1 MVSIKKAF
9 LISLLLTLLIFTL
22 DSLSKSGFF
31 VLQTKH
37 FFITKVIDGD
47 TIELSNGEIVR
58 LLGINAPEIN
68 APFGKD
74 AKEFLSQLVEG
85 KDVYIETDLSKRDNY
100 GRILA
105 FMFVGEKNIN
115 LEMVRNGFAHV
126 FELEKISK
134 YVKELNEAELYAIK
148 NQIGI
153 WKRSNITCIKLLDLK
168 VSGYEKV
175 VLKNNCNFSV
185 QIKDWIL
192 EDANHNRFIF
202 PSYLLKPN
210 EIIEVYSTNKT
221 AKFSFKNDFPIWN
234 KEGDTLF
241 LRDAHGLLVLFYR
254 Y

>member
-22 DSLSKSGFF
+22 DFASKSGFF
-31 VLQTKH
+31 VPKTKP
-37 FFITKVIDGD
+37 FFISKVIDGD
-47 TIELSNGEIVR
+47 TIELSNGEVVR

-68 APFGKD
+68 ELFGKD

-85 KDVYIETDLSKRDNY
+85 KDAYLETDLRRRDSY

-105 FMFVGEKNIN
+105 FVFIEGKNIN
-115 LEMVRNGFAHV
+115 VEMVRKGFAHT

-134 YVKELNEAELYAIK
+134 YVKELKEAEFYAREK
-148 NQIGI
+148 QIGI

-168 VSGYEKV
+168 VSGDEKV
-175 VLKNNCNFSV
+175 VLKNNCNLSV

-192 EDANHNRFIF
+192 EDASHNRFIF
-202 PSYLLKPN
+202 PSYSFRPN

-221 AKFSFKNDFPIWN
+221 AKFSFKKNFPIWN

-241 LRDAHGLLVLFYR
+241 LRDSQGFLVLFYR